1 MQAKEQDFYQKLR
14 DKMRHW
20 LNSKAAK
27 VSRWSEYLLWAPDLF
42 HLLCKLAADKD
53 VPAKEK
59 AKLAVAIT
67 YFISPID
74 FIPEA
79 FLGPVAYVDDIALTA
94 FVLNT
99 LLNKIEPEVVRRHW
113 AGEEDVLVVI
123 KKIIAAADA
132 MLGSGLW
139 KKLKMMMS

>member
-14 DKMRHW
+14 GKIRNW
-20 LNSKAAK
+20 LQSKAGKA
-27 VSRWSEYLLWAPDLF
+27 SRWSEYLLWAPDLF

-79 FLGPVAYVDDIALTA
+79 FLGPVAYLDDIALTG

-99 LLNKIEPEVVRRHW
+99 MLNKIEPEVVRRHW
-113 AGEEDVLVVI
+113 AGEEDVLMVI
-123 KKIIAAADA
+123 KKIIAAADT
-132 MLGSGLW
+132 MIGSGVW
-139 KKLKMMMS
+139 KKLKMMIS